1 LCDIRGST
9 THHDDDDRLRGKSTC
24 SIKLCQEHES
34 DARQHEQ
41 LQKWQAKQQAGKN
54 HENEPHGLEMKALS
68 NCGD

>member
-1 LCDIRGST
+1 
-9 THHDDDDRLRGKSTC
+9 
-24 SIKLCQEHES
+24 
-34 DARQHEQ
+34 

>member
-1 LCDIRGST
+1 VDQRPT
-9 THHDDDDRLRGKSTC
+9 TTTTIGYAEKSTC